1 MSSHK
6 ISEEKRQQ
14 NAIKSDLLWWCI
26 NQDLFD
32 TNDESISTDVISHSQ
47 SKICDFALEKTNNDP
62 EKSKKFISFAM
73 KEFPLTLFELVQHGA
88 SKNLNAIWYQYEISE
103 KISEKTKNIEKP
115 DVEAKM
121 ESGQGTSSFSN
132 KKKSILEEDTQLG
145 AAEVT
150 VTKEQSLRE
159 AWNEVN
165 DTTASLE
172 ESGDKL
178 GAAKLKKAQA
188 IMTGTVDTAQS
199 GANLLGTTI
208 TTALN
213 APQLVMD
220 LTNMVISE
228 TTSYIT
234 SATMDLAKGTIA
246 YTMKFPS
253 RIIFWTTSYTK
264 DFMSYFKLT
273 LDDVMMSDESK
284 VEIQNEINKSLEQ
297 KKLMDI
303 KTEKLQKST
312 EKINNV
318 VSKVTTGMNTI
329 SEHIQE
335 GPEWVESQCNKILFN
350 GMSYIGKVRD
360 DSLSWIHDKLE
371 KKAMTIAYNAAWDS
385 YNTTVE
391 KTQKALQK
399 EFEKI
404 QVAQMKIKIK
414 ASQVIAVAKSKII
427 AKLGL

>member
-32 TNDESISTDVISHSQ
+32 TNDESVSTDVISHSQ

-73 KEFPLTLFELVQHGA
+73 KEFPLTLFELVQHG
-88 SKNLNAIWYQYEISE
+88 SLKNLNAIWYQYGLSE

-132 KKKSILEEDTQLG
+132 KKHSLSEITDLHSADIKGSKQ
-145 AAEVT
+145 
-150 VTKEQSLRE
+150 KSLRE
-159 AWNEVN
+159 SWNEVN
-165 DTTASLE
+165 DTTTSLE

-178 GAAKLKKAQA
+178 GTAKLKKAQA
-188 IMTGTVDTAQS
+188 IMSGAVDTAQS
-199 GANLLGTTI
+199 GVNLLGTTM

-234 SATMDLAKGTIA
+234 SATMDLAKGTVA

-253 RIIFWTTSYTK
+253 RIVFWTTSYTK

-273 LDDVMMSDESK
+273 LNDVMMSDESK

-329 SEHIQE
+329 SEYIQE

-371 KKAMTIAYNAAWDS
+371 KKAMTIAYNAAWET
-385 YNTTVE
+385 YNKTVE
-391 KTQKALQK
+391 KTQKVLQK
-399 EFEKI
+399 QFEQT

>member
-132 KKKSILEEDTQLG
+132 KKKSILEDTQLG

-178 GAAKLKKAQA
+178 GAA
-188 IMTGTVDTAQS
+188 
-199 GANLLGTTI
+199 
-208 TTALN
+208 
-213 APQLVMD
+213 
-220 LTNMVISE
+220 
-228 TTSYIT
+228 
-234 SATMDLAKGTIA
+234 
-246 YTMKFPS
+246 
-253 RIIFWTTSYTK
+253 
-264 DFMSYFKLT
+264 
-273 LDDVMMSDESK
+273 
-284 VEIQNEINKSLEQ
+284 
-297 KKLMDI
+297 
-303 KTEKLQKST
+303 
-312 EKINNV
+312 
-318 VSKVTTGMNTI
+318 
-329 SEHIQE
+329 
-335 GPEWVESQCNKILFN
+335 
-350 GMSYIGKVRD
+350 
-360 DSLSWIHDKLE
+360 
-371 KKAMTIAYNAAWDS
+371 
-385 YNTTVE
+385 
-391 KTQKALQK
+391 
-399 EFEKI
+399 
-404 QVAQMKIKIK
+404 
-414 ASQVIAVAKSKII
+414 
-427 AKLGL
+427 

>member
-6 ISEEKRQQ
+6 INEEKRQQ

-26 NQDLFD
+26 NQDLFY

-132 KKKSILEEDTQLG
+132 KKHSLSELTDLHSADIKVSKQE
-145 AAEVT
+145 
-150 VTKEQSLRE
+150 SLRK

-165 DTTASLE
+165 DTTTSLE

-188 IMTGTVDTAQS
+188 IMTGAVDTAQS

-253 RIIFWTTSYTK
+253 RIVFWTTSYTK

-371 KKAMTIAYNAAWDS
+371 KKAMTIAYNAAWDT

-399 EFEKI
+399 QFEQI

>member
-47 SKICDFALEKTNNDP
+47 SKICNFALEKTNNDP

-132 KKKSILEEDTQLG
+132 KKH
-145 AAEVT
+145 
-150 VTKEQSLRE
+150 SLSEITDLNSADIKVSKQESFRKV
-159 AWNEVN
+159 WNEVN

-178 GAAKLKKAQA
+178 GTAKLKKAQA
-188 IMTGTVDTAQS
+188 IMTGAVDTAQS
-199 GANLLGTTI
+199 GANLLGTTM

-234 SATMDLAKGTIA
+234 SATMDLARGALT
-246 YTMKFPS
+246 YTLKFPA
-253 RIIFWTTSYTK
+253 RIVSMTASYYK
-264 DFMSYFKLT
+264 DYLSYFKLT
-273 LDDVMMSDESK
+273 LDDVMISDESK

-297 KKLMDI
+297 KKIMDL
-303 KTEKLQKST
+303 KTERVQKST

-318 VSKVTTGMNTI
+318 ISKVTTGMNTI

-335 GPEWVESQCNKILFN
+335 GPEWVETQCNKILFN
-350 GMSYIGKVRD
+350 GLSYVGQARD
-360 DSLSWIHDKLE
+360 DALEWLHDTLQE
-371 KKAMTIAYNAAWDS
+371 KADKIAYNAAWNDFKKF
-385 YNTTVE
+385 TDKTE
-391 KTQKALQK
+391 KIYKD

-404 QVAQMKIKIK
+404 QVMQMKVKIK

>member
-1 MSSHK
+1 MSSNK

-132 KKKSILEEDTQLG
+132 KKHSLSEITDLHSADIKGSKQ
-145 AAEVT
+145 
-150 VTKEQSLRE
+150 KSLRE
-159 AWNEVN
+159 SWNEVN

-178 GAAKLKKAQA
+178 GTAKLKKAQA
-188 IMTGTVDTAQS
+188 IMTGAVDTAQS
-199 GANLLGTTI
+199 GVNLLGTTM

-234 SATMDLAKGTIA
+234 SATMDLAKGTVA

-253 RIIFWTTSYTK
+253 RIVFWTTSYTK

-273 LDDVMMSDESK
+273 LNDVMMSDESK

-329 SEHIQE
+329 SEYIQE

-371 KKAMTIAYNAAWDS
+371 KKAMTIAYNAAWET
-385 YNTTVE
+385 YNKTVE
-391 KTQKALQK
+391 KTQKVLQK
-399 EFEKI
+399 QFEQI

-414 ASQVIAVAKSKII
+414 ESQVIAVAKSKII